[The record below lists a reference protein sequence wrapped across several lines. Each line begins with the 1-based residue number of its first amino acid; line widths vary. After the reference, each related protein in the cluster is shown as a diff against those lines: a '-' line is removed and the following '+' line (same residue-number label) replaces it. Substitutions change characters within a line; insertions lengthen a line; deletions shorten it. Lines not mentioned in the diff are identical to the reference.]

1 MGSLPC
7 GKLQATAGALLLAA
21 GVWGCSASGGSAPG
35 EDTATVAEALT
46 TPSSS
51 LTFETRLQG
60 RDLLISLRRIPAPV
74 TGKYGVLR
82 LGADGRMTQHSSQAP
97 DCLYEGSLHDA
108 ASGAVIEGSFVSVS
122 TCLHTGGYDVGAALH
137 GTFAFADRLWTITPE
152 PATGSGTPHEVPH
165 VVVPT
170 AELRAARDAGREAP
184 AQHIGLRRSTRQV
197 PRVLPLYEGTPR
209 ETKYIEL
216 LFVND
221 AARVAEVGGA
231 PAAEAAA
238 VALAAE
244 VNTIMAGSGLE
255 PRVRVVLTGQVTFD
269 TDPYDVGAGFEV
281 NANLLLDTFEAW
293 AGSAELPHHDLHALL
308 SGREFQG
315 ATIGLAPL
323 AGMCWPG
330 FSGIIVQ
337 ATADLLALP
346 AETTAHE
353 IGHTLGME
361 HDGEGN
367 ACPSS
372 GFLMAAVATNNGL
385 ASPAFSSCSLEYYT
399 QFLEGFAPRC
409 IEDLPATAAFDNCGD
424 GVVTGAETCDC
435 GAEDC
440 SAIDPCCDGSTC
452 RLVAGAECSDFTD
465 ACCAECKIAP
475 RDTVCR
481 AARDA
486 CDTEEVCDGVSA
498 ACPAD
503 LWPRG
508 GAECEDASGYG
519 GSCFEGRCV
528 TRGGQC
534 EELSAAYGIDFVAP
548 SESCVAAG
556 GCSASRCG
564 DANNSLTCY
573 TLDSSTV
580 ADGIVCGVD
589 SYCLG
594 GTCVGLDELDEC
606 PRDED
611 KTWPGECGCGIP
623 DTDTDGD
630 GTPDCRDSCPEDADK
645 TVPGECGCGSPDDDT
660 DGDGVL
666 DCEDECPEDPQKT
679 EEGNCGC
686 GVAETDC
693 DVEEDKDII
702 DGDDP
707 KTEYPLGDED
717 MKTVSCSC
725 RAAGSGPA
733 SGGWL
738 SVGLLVPWFLRRRA
752 RTTAAV

>member
-1 MGSLPC
+1 M
-7 GKLQATAGALLLAA
+7 LLAA
-21 GVWGCSASGGSAPG
+21 GVGCSGGSPPG
-35 EDTATVAEALT
+35 EDTATVAAAVT
-46 TPSSS
+46 AAPTS

-74 TGKYGVLR
+74 TGKYDVLR
-82 LGADGRMTQHSSQAP
+82 LGADGRMTRHSSQAP
-97 DCLYEGSLHDA
+97 DCLYEGSLHDRD
-108 ASGAVIEGSFVSVS
+108 SGSLIEGSFVSVS
-122 TCLHTGGYDVGAALH
+122 TCLQTAGHGPGTALH
-137 GTFAFADRLWTITPE
+137 GTFAFGDRLWTITPE
-152 PATGSGTPHEVPH
+152 QASAPGATSAGPHEVPH

-184 AQHIGLRRSTRQV
+184 TQHIGVRRSTRQV
-197 PRVLPLYEGTPR
+197 PRVLPAHEGTPW

-216 LFVND
+216 LLVND

-244 VNTIMAGSGLE
+244 VNTIMVGSGLE
-255 PRVRVVLTGQVTFD
+255 PRVRVVLSGQVTFD

-281 NANLLLDTFEAW
+281 DANVLLDTFEAW
-293 AGSAELPHHDLHALL
+293 AGSAGLPHHDLHALL

-315 ATIGLAPL
+315 PTIGLAPL
-323 AGMCWPG
+323 AGMCWEG
-330 FSGIIVQ
+330 YSGIIVQ

-346 AETTAHE
+346 AETTVHE

-361 HDGEGN
+361 HDGDGN

-372 GFLMAAVATNNGL
+372 GYLMAAVATNHGL
-385 ASPAFSSCSLEYYT
+385 ASPVFSSCSLAQYT
-399 QFLEGFAPRC
+399 QFLEGFSPRC
-409 IEDLPATAAFDNCGD
+409 IEDLPASAAFDTCGD

-452 RLVAGAECSDFTD
+452 RLVAGAECSSFADG
-465 ACCAECKIAP
+465 CCVECKIAA

-498 ACPAD
+498 ACPVD

-508 GAECEDASGYG
+508 GAECADGSGYI

-534 EELSAAYGIDFVAP
+534 EGLSAAYGLDLVAP
-548 SESCVAAG
+548 SDACVGAG
-556 GCSASRCG
+556 GCSTPRCG
-564 DANNSLTCY
+564 DADNALTCY
-573 TLDSSTV
+573 ALDSSFV
-580 ADGIVCGVD
+580 ADGIACGAD
-589 SYCLG
+589 RYCLG
-594 GTCVGLDELDEC
+594 GDCVDAGELDEC
-606 PRDED
+606 PQDED

-630 GTPDCRDSCPEDADK
+630 GTPDCSDECPEDADK

-693 DVEEDKDII
+693 EVEDEEGDKDIV

-752 RTTAAV
+752 RTAAAV